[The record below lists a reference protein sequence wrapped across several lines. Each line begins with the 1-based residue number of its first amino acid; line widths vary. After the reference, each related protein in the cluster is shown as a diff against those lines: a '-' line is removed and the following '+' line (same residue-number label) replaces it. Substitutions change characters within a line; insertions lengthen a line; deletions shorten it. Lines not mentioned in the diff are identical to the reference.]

1 MGKIKIP
8 KSAPSLDMTPMV
20 DLAFLLVTFFMLTAK
35 FRQNENVEI
44 VTPSSHS
51 EKILP
56 ENVMLVTVDTAGRAF
71 YALDGQD
78 VRKNMLLEM
87 GSKYKMQFTAEEVK
101 RFQVMTSF
109 GVPMDKLKEYIHAN
123 ENERGKLDR
132 TTTGIPIDSVNN
144 QLGDWIA
151 YGWNEKQVFQQT
163 NKMAK
168 ENWCRIAIK
177 AEGQTNYKA
186 IKRVIQIFAD
196 RNLNS
201 FNLIT
206 EMEKEAP

>member
-1 MGKIKIP
+1 
-8 KSAPSLDMTPMV
+8 MTPMV

-35 FRQNENVEI
+35 FRTNENVEI

-56 ENVMLVTVDTAGRAF
+56 ENVMLVTVDTAGRVF
-71 YALDGQD
+71 FALDGQD
-78 VRKNMLLEM
+78 VRKNMLLQM
-87 GSKYKMQFTAEEVK
+87 ASKYKVTFTAEDVK
-101 RFQVMTSF
+101 RFQVMMSF
-109 GVPMDKLKEYIHAN
+109 GEPMDKLTAYIKAN
-123 ENERGKLDR
+123 ENERGKMDK
-132 TTTGIPIDSVNN
+132 TTSGIPIDSVNN
-144 QLGDWIA
+144 QLGDWVA
-151 YGWNEKQVFQQT
+151 FGWNEKQVFQQT
-163 NKMAK
+163 AKMPK

-177 AEGQTNYKA
+177 ADGGTNYKA
-186 IKRVIQIFAD
+186 IKRVIQIFQE